1 MPKFEDL
8 PFLKDKIASIADETE
23 IMEKKGRTPNLMPL
37 PQEEKLE
44 PSESYDDL
52 LSDGLLDDIPDDQE
66 EDLAASAAK
75 EKERSRSLEEAMEQ
89 NGNTVSRNEGDFLDN
104 LEAFLGE
111 NSDSEAAE
119 PVEENKAND
128 SDSLIIP
135 DNEAGASDES
145 PSLDELS
152 SLVDEV
158 APSKEETSPSGDEPL
173 PNEAL
178 GTAQNETFGNEP
190 NETDFLSVNDNNDP
204 IPEASAADDIASSDF
219 GGLEDL
225 SVDGDLQNDG
235 DFTLDDSLVMDDI
248 PEIKAIDNDGIL
260 SGDFDM
266 DSLLS
271 TDNLSDFDNL
281 DAMPAEP
288 VQEQESVQ
296 EQPKEEAQEVT
307 EDEGD
312 TLIPEVPEI
321 SDVPDIPDISGIS
334 DLDTPEIP
342 EISDVAEIPEIS
354 DISEAEPAQETES
367 QPVLSDDE
375 ALDALPEADD
385 SEDLSNTTST
395 MPDLPSLSLDSDDDE
410 IDLSSMLSD
419 SAVESADDNESL
431 LDLSSLDDLS
441 LSDDNSSSNNGLPDL
456 DSLDLSGEETPAA
469 DNEPKSTTDS
479 SSFEP
484 EDDYEDEED
493 EQSEDDESD
502 EKIELTPEDRK
513 KVIVTILTFPKE
525 AEIKIA
531 KAIVNPK
538 YSEAK
543 VFPLVKELIKHGER
557 EDIIAQY
564 EKLTGDKSLHNV
576 GLTRMTG
583 EEFER
588 KQKSFIRVIE
598 KNVLPILARA
608 AALIVMIA
616 VLVMFYVTILYP
628 TYTAGKFYKLGKK
641 NIDENKYEYA
651 EQNFS
656 KAYQIQPRYGEIIAY
671 ARKFRDHERNF
682 AAERKYEMA
691 AQQRDDRLLDFEY
704 AGFLRDIGKYE
715 KSLSMYNYWVDK
727 NRKDLDARNGRGET
741 YLKWAEIEPSKL
753 EDAENEFLDVLDY
766 KLNNATAINNLLLTY
781 IKMDNRKKVLDTY
794 HWAAAYLKKQDYKTQ
809 IKTAG
814 YLIDSGD
821 LNEAR
826 RILTGV
832 GSLVPKK
839 PPYPEYDYQMARY
852 NKALLVRPDER
863 KNLESAKAKMEMLS
877 GSDVKRIFG
886 SEKAFNRFQADV
898 YNDLGENYY
907 ETSRSD
913 IRAFKMFDRAVS
925 LNPDFGKAYYNLGN
939 FAYLTKADREEAL
952 RYYTEAEAKGFS
964 NDIMNYNMGWLY
976 YKKSDYD
983 KAYTK
988 IDNLLKKSPDAD
1000 SLKFM
1005 KGTILLN
1012 MLQYDLAYSELLGVY
1027 EKFNT
1032 FRQGNGPLDL
1042 DIKEHRNA
1050 VKMLYQSSN
1059 NLGAALYGKYKRT
1072 KRYQYFVDS
1081 LKYFTEAVKYFD
1093 IADPVGVPRT
1103 HSGGVSEKAV
1113 PYLNLKMALYPD
1125 VFGKTENALIDDDFN
1140 QYEYFY

>member
-8 PFLKDKIASIADETE
+8 PFLKDKIASIADEAE
-23 IMEKKGRTPNLMPL
+23 VMKKKGKTPNLVQL

-52 LSDGLLDDIPDDQE
+52 LSDGLLDDIPNEQE

-75 EKERSRSLEEAMEQ
+75 EKERSRNLEEAMEQ
-89 NGNTVSRNEGDFLDN
+89 SESDTAKTDGDFLDN
-104 LEAFLGE
+104 IEAFLGE
-111 NSDSEAAE
+111 NGSSD
-119 PVEENKAND
+119 EENKAEDND
-128 SDSLIIP
+128 SLVIP
-135 DNEAGASDES
+135 DDEMAD
-145 PSLDELS
+145 LF
-152 SLVDEV
+152 
-158 APSKEETSPSGDEPL
+158 GDETVSSV
-173 PNEAL
+173 
-178 GTAQNETFGNEP
+178 GTESNPVSAEFNSEP
-190 NETDFLSVNDNNDP
+190 DNADFLSINSDDDP
-204 IPEASAADDIASSDF
+204 IPEAPAADDSADDIINSDFDGLGDLSIDSLDSGSDSSSD
-219 GGLEDL
+219 
-225 SVDGDLQNDG
+225 
-235 DFTLDDSLVMDDI
+235 DDSFMMDDI
-248 PEIKAIDNDGIL
+248 PEIKAIDNDEISL
-260 SGDFDM
+260 PADDFNM

-271 TDNLSDFDNL
+271 ADNLNDFDNL
-281 DAMPAEP
+281 DALPEDDVP
-288 VQEQESVQ
+288 ET
-296 EQPKEEAQEVT
+296 PKEDEQKIVE
-307 EDEGD
+307 ED
-312 TLIPEVPEI
+312 IQ
-321 SDVPDIPDISGIS
+321 IPDMFAD
-334 DLDTPEIP
+334 DLVED
-342 EISDVAEIPEIS
+342 
-354 DISEAEPAQETES
+354 TES
-367 QPVLSDDE
+367 QPILSDEDTME
-375 ALDALPEADD
+375 ALPVADD
-385 SEDLSNTTST
+385 FDNAEDLSGTNK
-395 MPDLPSLSLDSDDDE
+395 MPDLPSLSIDGDDGE

-419 SAVESADDNESL
+419 SSVGGDDDENL
-431 LDLSSLDDLS
+431 LDLSSLDNLS
-441 LSDDNSSSNNGLPDL
+441 LSDDEPNNDSLPDL
-456 DSLDLSGEETPAA
+456 DSLDLSGNDSPADDEYSEPAAKTDSLSFSPDEDYEETYQ
-469 DNEPKSTTDS
+469 
-479 SSFEP
+479 P
-484 EDDYEDEED
+484 ENDD
-493 EQSEDDESD
+493 SD
-502 EKIELTPEDRK
+502 EKIELTPEERK
-513 KVIVTILTFPKE
+513 KVIVTISTFPKE

-543 VFPLVKELIKHGER
+543 VHPLVKELIKHGEH

-576 GLTRMTG
+576 GLTRLTG
-583 EEFER
+583 EAYEK
-588 KQKSFIRVIE
+588 KQKSFLRVIE
-598 KNVLPILARA
+598 KNVLPILART

-628 TYTAGKFYKLGKK
+628 TYTAGKYYKLGRK

-651 EQNFS
+651 EQNFN
-656 KAYQIQPRYGEIIAY
+656 KAYQLQPRYGEIIAY

-691 AQQRDDRLLDFEY
+691 AQQREDRMLDFEY
-704 AGFLRDIGKYE
+704 AEFLRDIGKYE

-727 NRKDLDARNGRGET
+727 NRKDLEARNGRGET

-766 KLNNATAINNLLLTY
+766 KLNNAAAINNLLATY
-781 IKMDNRKKVLDTY
+781 IKMDNRRKVLDTY
-794 HWAAAYLKKQDYKTQ
+794 HWAAAYLKKQDYRTQ

-826 RILTGV
+826 RILTSV
-832 GSLVPKK
+832 GGLVPKK

-863 KNLESAKAKMEMLS
+863 KNLESAEAKMKMLS
-877 GSDVKRIFG
+877 AKDVKQIFG
-886 SEKAFNRFQADV
+886 SEKAFNRFQANV

-907 ETSRSD
+907 ETSRTD

-952 RYYTEAEAKGFS
+952 RYYTDAQAKGFS

-976 YKKSDYD
+976 YKKGDYD

-1012 MLQYDLAYSELLGVY
+1012 MSQYDLAYSELLEVY
-1027 EKFNT
+1027 DKFNT

-1042 DIKEHRNA
+1042 DLKEHQNA

-1059 NLGAALYGKYKRT
+1059 NLGAALYGKYKKT
-1072 KRYQYFVDS
+1072 KRHQYFADS

-1103 HSGGVSEKAV
+1103 HSGGVTEKAV

>member
-23 IMEKKGRTPNLMPL
+23 VMKKKGKTPNLVQL

-75 EKERSRSLEEAMEQ
+75 EKERFRSLEEAMEQ
-89 NGNTVSRNEGDFLDN
+89 SEPAVFGNDGDFLDN

-111 NSDSEAAE
+111 NDSSESAE
-119 PVEENKAND
+119 PVEEENKAND
-128 SDSLIIP
+128 SDSLAVP
-135 DNEAGASDES
+135 DNEGTN
-145 PSLDELS
+145 S
-152 SLVDEV
+152 SKD
-158 APSKEETSPSGDEPL
+158 DD
-173 PNEAL
+173 
-178 GTAQNETFGNEP
+178 
-190 NETDFLSVNDNNDP
+190 DFLSINDNDDP
-204 IPEASAADDIASSDF
+204 IPEVSADEDLTSDIAGSDF
-219 GGLEDL
+219 DGMGDL
-225 SVDGDLQNDG
+225 SGDLQG
-235 DFTLDDSLVMDDI
+235 SGDDSFVMDDI
-248 PEIKAIDNDGIL
+248 PEIKAIDNDDISL
-260 SGDFDM
+260 DTNDFDM

-271 TDNLSDFDNL
+271 ADSISDFDNL
-281 DAMPAEP
+281 DAIPAEP
-288 VQEQESVQ
+288 VP
-296 EQPKEEAQEVT
+296 EQPKEAEQKAEE
-307 EDEGD
+307 ED
-312 TLIPEVPEI
+312 IQ
-321 SDVPDIPDISGIS
+321 IPDIFEE
-334 DLDTPEIP
+334 DPVED
-342 EISDVAEIPEIS
+342 
-354 DISEAEPAQETES
+354 TES
-367 QPVLSDDE
+367 LPVLSDE
-375 ALDALPEADD
+375 DAAETLPEADD
-385 SEDLSNTTST
+385 FDNVEDLLNANK
-395 MPDLPSLSLDSDDDE
+395 MPDLPSLSIDSDDGE

-419 SAVESADDNESL
+419 SAVGADEDENL
-431 LDLSSLDDLS
+431 LDLSSLDNLS
-441 LSDDNSSSNNGLPDL
+441 LSDDDSNGDSLPDL
-456 DSLDLSGEETPAA
+456 DSLDLSGNDSPVEDEYS
-469 DNEPKSTTDS
+469 EPKGKTDS
-479 SSFEP
+479 LSFEP
-484 EDDYEDEED
+484 EEDYEETYQPEN
-493 EQSEDDESD
+493 DDSD
-502 EKIELTPEDRK
+502 EKIELTPEERK
-513 KVIVTILTFPKE
+513 KVIVTISTFPKE

-538 YSEAK
+538 YSDAK
-543 VFPLVKELIKHGER
+543 VHPLVKELVKHGEH

-576 GLTRMTG
+576 VLTRMTG
-583 EEFER
+583 EAYER
-588 KQKSFIRVIE
+588 KQKSFLRVIE

-628 TYTAGKFYKLGKK
+628 TYTAGKYYKLGKK

-651 EQNFS
+651 EQNFN
-656 KAYQIQPRYGEIIAY
+656 KAYQMQPRYREIIAY
-671 ARKFRDHERNF
+671 ARKFREHERNF

-691 AQQRDDRLLDFEY
+691 AQQRDDRMLDFEY

-727 NRKDLDARNGRGET
+727 NRKDLEARNGRGET

-753 EDAENEFLDVLDY
+753 EDAEDEFLDILDY
-766 KLNNATAINNLLLTY
+766 KLNNASAINNLLVTY

-832 GSLVPKK
+832 GGLVPKK

-877 GSDVKRIFG
+877 GKDVKRIFG
-886 SEKAFNRFQADV
+886 SEKVFNRFQANV

-907 ETSRSD
+907 ETSRTD
-913 IRAFKMFDRAVS
+913 IRAFKMFDRAAS

-952 RYYTEAEAKGFS
+952 RYYTDAESKGFG

-976 YKKSDYD
+976 YKKGDYD

-1012 MLQYDLAYSELLGVY
+1012 MAQYDLAYSELLEVY
-1027 EKFNT
+1027 DKFNT

-1042 DIKEHRNA
+1042 DLKEHQNA

-1059 NLGAALYGKYKRT
+1059 NLGAALYGKYKNT
-1072 KRYQYFVDS
+1072 KRHQYFADS

-1103 HSGGVSEKAV
+1103 HSGGVTEKAV